1 VLTFVYQ
8 EIYGDQFED
17 DKARNENYRHYLDE
31 LHRRV
36 MSGISEESVPAM

>member
-1 VLTFVYQ
+1 LTFVYQ

-31 LHRRV
+31 
-36 MSGISEESVPAM
+36 ITPESNEWNK